1 MRHGLVLLVVFIAAV
16 SVMGGAYLNSK
27 RTVNTDTTDGGHEE
41 QPTPDQREPPP
52 KMEKGISFSPRG
64 FTAEDM
70 NDFFVKAKQA
80 GGVVTWSGDWAQ
92 LGAESG
98 APYVITKL
106 SQINGVEPIVIA
118 QFFQQ
123 SDGSLLRPLN
133 DTNRQSYKASASAFV
148 KAFKPAFFGLG
159 VEVNALY
166 EKSPEDYSDFAAF
179 YGELY
184 DELKV
189 ASPGTRVFT
198 VFQLEWM
205 KGLRGG
211 LFGGVNDPAKSQWHL
226 LADFNKS
233 DCLAFT
239 TYPCII
245 FKDPSEIP
253 EDYYAE
259 VADHTDKPVLFTKSG
274 WFRVGPTGWESSDDE
289 QAASSP
295 VSSP

>member
-133 DTNRQSYKASASAFV
+133 ETNRQSYKASASAFV

-159 VEVNALY
+159 IEVNALY
-166 EKSPEDYSDFAAF
+166 EKSPEN
-179 YGELY
+179 L
-184 DELKV
+184 
-189 ASPGTRVFT
+189 
-198 VFQLEWM
+198 
-205 KGLRGG
+205 
-211 LFGGVNDPAKSQWHL
+211 
-226 LADFNKS
+226 
-233 DCLAFT
+233 
-239 TYPCII
+239 II
-245 FKDPSEIP
+245 TQFIQKIDIPSIP
-253 EDYYAE
+253 
-259 VADHTDKPVLFTKSG
+259 T
-274 WFRVGPTGWESSDDE
+274 
-289 QAASSP
+289 
-295 VSSP
+295 